1 MNIIALLSG
10 VCVGLTLVMLMLIGI
25 ILSKMKELEEINR
38 NLEKRDRLFV
48 QEMAKQI
55 DEISDRVDGF
65 SDILNKLI
73 DIDKEFSSNIVDS
86 SNKLVNTCKEHL
98 CAVQTKC
105 EYTNLKVEAMM
116 NDLETFGEQLSVIT
130 DYIRERT
137 VEKEPVP
144 YQESLCDSC
153 KYDDE
158 NGSANVCVFCRE
170 NSPCHYEPRE
180 V

>member
-1 MNIIALLSG
+1 MNTIALLSG

-25 ILSKMKELEEINR
+25 MLSKMKELEEIDR

-48 QEMAKQI
+48 TEMAKQI
-55 DEISDRVDGF
+55 DEISDRIDGF

-73 DIDKEFSSNIVDS
+73 DIDKEFSANIVNS

-105 EYTNLKVEAMM
+105 EYTNLKVEAMR
-116 NDLETFGEQLSVIT
+116 NDLETFGEQLSAIT

-137 VEKEPVP
+137 VEKDRFFDP
-144 YQESLCDSC
+144 ESMFAEYCPSC
-153 KYDDE
+153 EYYDKCPDN
-158 NGSANVCVFCRE
+158 NGSTNCIFYKR
-170 NSPCHYEPRE
+170 NQT
-180 V
+180 